1 MTRYKE
7 TPKVT
12 LQNIATLIHLLL
24 ELILNYYTNLKGRL
38 VKSILF
44 NMLSNTNI
52 MLSKVSSYI
61 LNIFNL
67 FNAFIFKEDGGK
79 LNYKLTNCFTSDI
92 LLKHCYRNNIHILK

>member
-24 ELILNYYTNLKGRL
+24 ELIISYFTNLKERS

-52 MLSKVSSYI
+52 MLSKVSTCI
-61 LNIFNL
+61 LNTLNS
-67 FNAFIFKEDGGK
+67 FNALIFKEDGVK
-79 LNYKLTNCFTSDI
+79 LDYKLADYFTLDI
-92 LLKHCYRNNIHILK
+92 LLKQ